1 MLRDVSVWRVWGISC
16 TESVGSYLDEG
27 SGADADS
34 DTNDEVHPVEH
45 DSFQDSGRAA
55 PGDSE
60 MCGTYPLDNEG
71 AGHADVRV
79 LEQRRSDQPEQPQQ
93 KVRWDDST
101 IGGAVEGLYS
111 DAMPTR
117 FLPVLLDCDPGIDDA
132 FALAYLASRDDVE
145 TVGVVTTAGNVGQDD
160 VLRNALGLTE
170 LLGMD
175 APVARGA
182 DAPLVEPVMTAE
194 ETHGPHGL
202 GHAQLGACG
211 RRPAGRSGAR
221 LWVDLARKY
230 PGELVG
236 IVTGPLTNLAL
247 ALREEPDLPQLLRGL
262 HVMGGAIN
270 HRGNNGPTLEWNIA
284 VDPEAGHEVFEAWGK
299 ASKRVVLGALQA
311 TEVIRL
317 DERDR
322 RAVKELGEHPVVKV
336 LADAL
341 RFYFEFHEADGLG
354 WCAYLH
360 DPLVVANAVTG
371 RFATTRPLAVDV
383 ELTGTLT
390 RGQTVGDE
398 LGRWGKEPNVDLL
411 CEVDAEGFIEHLL
424 TTLRTGL
431 G

>member
-1 MLRDVSVWRVWGISC
+1 M
-16 TESVGSYLDEG
+16 
-27 SGADADS
+27 
-34 DTNDEVHPVEH
+34 
-45 DSFQDSGRAA
+45 
-55 PGDSE
+55 
-60 MCGTYPLDNEG
+60 
-71 AGHADVRV
+71 RV

-101 IGGAVEGLYS
+101 ISGAVEGLYS

-194 ETHGPHGL
+194 ETHGPRF
-202 GHAQLGACG
+202 GAC
-211 RRPAGRSGAR
+211 PAGGLRTSPRWAQRCATVGGSCPEIPRRAGRHRHRAADEPRAGAAGR
-221 LWVDLARKY
+221 TGLAA
-230 PGELVG
+230 V
-236 IVTGPLTNLAL
+236 VA
-247 ALREEPDLPQLLRGL
+247 
-262 HVMGGAIN
+262 GAARHGWSDQ
-270 HRGNNGPTLEWNIA
+270 HRGNTGPTSEWNIA